1 MRFAR
6 GLHRINLLA
15 WCNNYMSCIELYRRD
30 LCQFHLLSIENIAD
44 FVTCSSIRAV
54 CVCAR
59 ARSCVRVCVVGD
71 GGGQI
76 HSKSSR
82 WGVGDGGWLANVA
95 PIVDKLLKKI
105 KQILIEQVTPLIFA
119 SKSTFSEHLHAS
131 IRSHH
136 PHFKT
141 HGPGFLSLN

>member
-1 MRFAR
+1 
-6 GLHRINLLA
+6 
-15 WCNNYMSCIELYRRD
+15 MSCIELYRRD
-30 LCQFHLLSIENIAD
+30 LCHFHLLSIENIAD

-59 ARSCVRVCVVGD
+59 VRACVCVCVVVGD
-71 GGGQI
+71 GGWTNSFKIKQMGRGGWGVVGERSPHCGQI
-76 HSKSSR
+76 
-82 WGVGDGGWLANVA
+82 
-95 PIVDKLLKKI
+95 IQKI

>member
-15 WCNNYMSCIELYRRD
+15 WYNNYMSCIELYRGD
-30 LCQFHLLSIENIAD
+30 LCHFHLLSIENIAD
-44 FVTCSSIRAV
+44 FVTCSSICAVCSRARACV
-54 CVCAR
+54 CVCV
-59 ARSCVRVCVVGD
+59 CVVVGD

-76 HSKSSR
+76 YSKSSR
-82 WGVGDGGWLANVA
+82 WGWGELANVA
-95 PIVDKLLKKI
+95 AIVDKLFEKKI
-105 KQILIEQVTPLIFA
+105 KQISIENTGYTP
-119 SKSTFSEHLHAS
+119 KSTFSEHLHTS
-131 IRSHH
+131 VRSHH